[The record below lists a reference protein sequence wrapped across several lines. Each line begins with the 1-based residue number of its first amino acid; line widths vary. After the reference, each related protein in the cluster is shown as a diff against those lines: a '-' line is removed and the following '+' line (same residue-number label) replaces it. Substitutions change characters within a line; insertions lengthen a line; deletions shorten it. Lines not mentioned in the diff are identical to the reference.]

1 MPDIFEY
8 LPRDR
13 IGDRWVD
20 RLAYS
25 RDASVYRLVP
35 EAVIRPKNE
44 IQVRKLLEYSRR
56 SGVSVTFRTAG
67 TSLSGQ
73 SVTNGL
79 IAEVVHDWQQF
90 KVLDNGRAIKLQPGV
105 NGGVANNLLRPF
117 SRKIGPDP
125 ASINA
130 ARIGGIVSN
139 NSSGMIC
146 GTQFN
151 SYHTLQ
157 NIRFIMVNGQEYDTS
172 SVGECDRFR
181 LSEPTLSEGLL
192 SIKNTILKNKNLSE
206 RIRQKYR
213 IKNTMGYSMNAFLDF
228 DEPLDIF
235 SHLLVGAEGTLAFIS
250 SVVLETIPD
259 PPEKATG
266 LIQFDSPEIAC
277 EFVPFLSDHGA
288 AAVELMDDQS
298 LRTAVH
304 IDDPP
309 FDSEKIPNDRTGLL
323 IEYQERTEEEL
334 ESKIAE
340 FDRAIDDYSA
350 VDIPYFTRDM
360 LERDLLWKL
369 RKGLYPTVGALRRSG
384 TTVITEDIA
393 VDVGN
398 FSETVRDLRKMFEY
412 WQFDDAVIFGHAK
425 DGNLHFVASVDLDS
439 KEGVKHFDGMMQ
451 QMVELTIGKYNGSLK
466 AEHGT
471 GRNMAP
477 FVETEWG
484 NDIFELMWQIKSL
497 ADPGHLL
504 NPGVLLTRDEKLHI
518 KSLKPLPK
526 VHPEV
531 DLCVECGFCE
541 RICPSAGHTLTPRQR
556 INIMREL
563 ETANRDVKNQI
574 FKDLD
579 YFLDKTCA
587 TDGLC
592 AVDCPVNINTGEMVR
607 DLRMHKKDESEIK
620 WIKDHFRSVV
630 SIMRMIIK
638 LGDKAGSLLGH
649 DHLNSLFSRLNEWS
663 DGTIP
668 VWPRTG
674 IRSITDPIQDFPS
687 LEKLDLLLFP
697 TCVGR
702 VLACDRSG
710 VSNSHYIQRIASAA
724 NKKIGVLSGYQDQCC
739 GMAFDSHGY
748 RDTGDHFSKALIRN
762 LEHRSNAGSI
772 PIIIDNSPCSN
783 HIKTIVKEKDS
794 PVRIIDTVEFL
805 FDIVKDVQ
813 LRPISDSVYAHSVCS
828 IEKMG
833 ITGQFYELVRY
844 CSKNVVIPEKP
855 ACCGTA
861 GDKGLRYLEFSNY
874 ASQKAIQIS
883 SKEFP
888 SMGIS
893 SSLTCEIGLSQSSK
907 LKFTNLLSLFCRA
920 AGLTP

>member
-1 MPDIFEY
+1 MPDLSEF
-8 LPRDR
+8 LPRER
-13 IGDRWVD
+13 IGDRWIE

-44 IQVRKLLEYSRR
+44 MEVRKLLEYSRR
-56 SGVSVTFRTAG
+56 SEVPVTFRTAG

-79 IAEVVHDWQQF
+79 IAEVVQDWQRF
-90 KVLDNGRAIKLQPGV
+90 KILDNGHAIKLQPGV
-105 NGGVANNLLRPF
+105 NGSVANNLLQPF

-146 GTQFN
+146 GTQYN

-157 NIRFIMVNGQEYDTS
+157 NIRFILVNGQHYDTS
-172 SVGECDRFR
+172 FEKEYDRFCLGEPA
-181 LSEPTLSEGLL
+181 LSNGLL
-192 SIKNTILKNKNLSE
+192 NIRNTILKNINLSK
-206 RIRQKYR
+206 RIREKYR

-228 DEPLDIF
+228 EKPLDIF

-259 PPEKATG
+259 PQEKATA

-277 EFVPFLSDHGA
+277 EFVPFLNDQGA

-304 IDDPP
+304 IDNPPYDPQRIQ
-309 FDSEKIPNDRTGLL
+309 DDRTGLL
-323 IEYQERTEEEL
+323 VEYQEKTAEEL
-334 ESKIAE
+334 ETKITKLYQS
-340 FDRAIDDYSA
+340 INGYGA
-350 VDIPYFTRDM
+350 VDRPYFVRDVVQR
-360 LERDLLWKL
+360 ELLWKL
-369 RKGLYPTVGALRRSG
+369 RKGLYPTVGALRQSG

-393 VDVGN
+393 VDVEN
-398 FSETVRDLRKMFEY
+398 FSETVRDLRKMFKR

-451 QMVELTIGKYNGSLK
+451 QMADVTINKYNGSLK

-484 NDIFELMWQIKSL
+484 GEIFELMWRIKKL
-497 ADPGHLL
+497 ADPENLL

-518 KSLKPLPK
+518 KSLKLLPK
-526 VHPEV
+526 VHSEV

-541 RICPSAGHTLTPRQR
+541 RICPSAGHTLTPRHR

-563 ETANRDVKNQI
+563 ASASYDVKNQVH
-574 FKDLD
+574 KDLD
-579 YFLDKTCA
+579 YFVDKSCA

-607 DLRMHKKDESEIK
+607 DLRMRSKDGTEIRWVENYFK
-620 WIKDHFRSVV
+620 SIV
-630 SIMRMIIK
+630 SILRILIK
-638 LGDKAGSLLGH
+638 FGGITGKLLGH
-649 DHLNSLFSRLNEWS
+649 DNLNSLFSRLNNWS
-663 DGTIP
+663 DSAIP

-674 IRSITDPIQDFPS
+674 IRLITDHIQDYPAP
-687 LEKLDLLLFP
+687 EKVDFLLYP

-702 VLACDRSG
+702 VLAGDKSG
-710 VSNSHYIQRIASAA
+710 VSNGRFIQKIARAA
-724 NKKIGVLSGYQDQCC
+724 NKEIGVLSSYQVHCC

-748 RDTGDHFSKALIRN
+748 RESGDHFSIELIKR
-762 LEHRSNAGSI
+762 LELESNAGLT
-772 PIIIDNSPCSN
+772 PVIIDNSPCSY
-783 HIKTIVKEKDS
+783 HIKNIIKEKDCLLQ
-794 PVRIIDTVEFL
+794 VIDTVEFL
-805 FDIVKDVQ
+805 SDMAKDMKLEPV
-813 LRPISDSVYAHSVCS
+813 SNTVYAHPACS

-833 ITGQFYELVRY
+833 ITDQFYDVVHQ
-844 CSKNVVIPEKP
+844 CSTNVMIPKKP

-861 GDKGLRYLEFSNY
+861 GDKGLRYTEFSQY
-874 ASQKAIQIS
+874 ASRKAIQIS
-883 SKEFP
+883 GEKLP
-888 SMGIS
+888 RMGIS
-893 SSLTCEIGLSQSSK
+893 SSLTCELGLSQISE
-907 LKFTNLLSLFCRA
+907 LKFTNVLALFCRA

>member
-1 MPDIFEY
+1 
-8 LPRDR
+8 
-13 IGDRWVD
+13 
-20 RLAYS
+20 
-25 RDASVYRLVP
+25 
-35 EAVIRPKNE
+35 
-44 IQVRKLLEYSRR
+44 
-56 SGVSVTFRTAG
+56 
-67 TSLSGQ
+67 
-73 SVTNGL
+73 
-79 IAEVVHDWQQF
+79 
-90 KVLDNGRAIKLQPGV
+90 
-105 NGGVANNLLRPF
+105 
-117 SRKIGPDP
+117 
-125 ASINA
+125 
-130 ARIGGIVSN
+130 
-139 NSSGMIC
+139 
-146 GTQFN
+146 
-151 SYHTLQ
+151 
-157 NIRFIMVNGQEYDTS
+157 
-172 SVGECDRFR
+172 
-181 LSEPTLSEGLL
+181 
-192 SIKNTILKNKNLSE
+192 
-206 RIRQKYR
+206 
-213 IKNTMGYSMNAFLDF
+213 
-228 DEPLDIF
+228 
-235 SHLLVGAEGTLAFIS
+235 
-250 SVVLETIPD
+250 
-259 PPEKATG
+259 
-266 LIQFDSPEIAC
+266 
-277 EFVPFLSDHGA
+277 
-288 AAVELMDDQS
+288 MDDQS

-304 IDDPP
+304 IDNPP
-309 FDSEKIPNDRTGLL
+309 FDPEKIPNDRTGLL
-323 IEYQERTEEEL
+323 IEYQESTEEEL

-340 FDRAIDDYSA
+340 FDRSIDRYGA

-369 RKGLYPTVGALRRSG
+369 RKGLYPTVGALRQSG

-393 VDVGN
+393 VDVEN
-398 FSETVRDLRKMFEY
+398 FAETVRDLRKMFEY

-451 QMVELTIGKYNGSLK
+451 DMAELTIGKYNGSLK

-497 ADPGHLL
+497 SDPGHLL
-504 NPGVLLTRDEKLHI
+504 NPGVLLTRDKKLHI
-518 KSLKPLPK
+518 RSLKPLPK
-526 VHPEV
+526 VHSEV

-563 ETANRDVKNQI
+563 ETANRDIKNQI

-579 YFLDKTCA
+579 YSLDKTCA

-592 AVDCPVNINTGEMVR
+592 AVDCPVNINTGEMIR
-607 DLRMHKKDESEIK
+607 DLRMQKKDMSDIK
-620 WIKDHFRSVV
+620 WIKDHFSSVV

-638 LGDKAGSLLGH
+638 LGDKAGSLFGH
-649 DHLNSLFSRLNEWS
+649 DHLNSIFSRLNEWS
-663 DGTIP
+663 DGRIP

-687 LEKLDLLLFP
+687 SEKLDLLLFP

-702 VLACDRSG
+702 VLACDSSG
-710 VSNSHYIQRIASAA
+710 VSNSHYILKIAGAA
-724 NKKIGVLSGYQDQCC
+724 NKKVGVLSDYQDQCC

-762 LEHRSNAGSI
+762 LKLRSNAGSI

-783 HIKTIVKEKDS
+783 QIKNIVKEKDS

-813 LRPISDSVYAHSVCS
+813 LRPTSDSVYAHSVCS

-883 SKEFP
+883 SEEFP
-888 SMGIS
+888 NMGVS